1 MLFSQQVGASLFA
14 SNIGSGHFVGLA
26 GSGAAAGIGNGVF
39 ELNASFI
46 IAHRHFIFIFLYHY
60 LVVVL
65 FNAGHVYTDAPWLR
79 LCSRLH
85 GYNNILDHYTFRIEE
100 HLIVQHLVICVDP
113 ITAASGVYT
122 MPEYLRK
129 RFGGQRIRVYLSVL
143 ALILYV
149 FTKISVSEFRFKT
162 PSGLQYTTCKSSNFL
177 TISIRGMHT
186 SSSSSKMLTG
196 GFIFGSHFYQTSHGI
211 GG

>member
-1 MLFSQQVGASLFA
+1 
-14 SNIGSGHFVGLA
+14 
-26 GSGAAAGIGNGVF
+26 
-39 ELNASFI
+39 
-46 IAHRHFIFIFLYHY
+46 
-60 LVVVL
+60 
-65 FNAGHVYTDAPWLR
+65 
-79 LCSRLH
+79 
-85 GYNNILDHYTFRIEE
+85 
-100 HLIVQHLVICVDP
+100 
-113 ITAASGVYT
+113 

-162 PSGLQYTTCKSSNFL
+162 PNLDYYSTTCKSSNFL